1 MTQASATQ
9 PQALQELEANLD
21 RLIDRYRAAIRENI
35 ELKRQINELTEE
47 KTVLL
52 EKTTL
57 AKTRV
62 ESLITRLKA
71 MEQNS

>member
-1 MTQASATQ
+1 MTQATATQ
-9 PQALQELEANLD
+9 SQSLQELEANLD
-21 RLIDRYRAAIRENI
+21 RLIDRYLSAIRENI